1 MGEQRVENLVLLWS
15 RITFQ
20 ALSSFFFHRWLSLK
34 SLSKLHGKITLFGF
48 LFYINNQFLT
58 VASCPLKSQ
67 KKKKYQDISVGDTV
81 VHISTAL
88 GDIFPVREKQSAALK
103 SSSFFLL
110 WMQQSEGLSSLLSVY
125 LIYIFFSN
133 ILNGPISNRS
143 PRWKC
148 EINPSDTG
156 NVPSA
161 MLGTFSSLSLT
172 LASLPLEAA
181 QPEAVKYKNTLH
193 IYHSRSSNNV
203 IVCGRTRIWRSKQ
216 SRAAS

>member
-1 MGEQRVENLVLLWS
+1 MRSSSLWVNKELN
-15 RITFQ
+15 I
-20 ALSSFFFHRWLSLK
+20 
-34 SLSKLHGKITLFGF
+34 
-48 LFYINNQFLT
+48 LFYSDCVST
-58 VASCPLKSQ
+58 VPEEEEVPRHQCWRYSSS
-67 KKKKYQDISVGDTV
+67 DF
-81 VHISTAL
+81 ISTWWHFSFKRKTKRCFK
-88 GDIFPVREKQSAALK
+88 I
-103 SSSFFLL
+103 FFLL
-110 WMQQSEGLSSLLSVY
+110 WMQQSEGLSSRLSIY
-125 LIYIFFSN
+125 LMYFWF

-203 IVCGRTRIWRSKQ
+203 IVCGRTRIWRNKQ

>member
-1 MGEQRVENLVLLWS
+1 MEQGKNVTKRRPCRRGNRPFFNGVLFFMGEQRVENLVLLWS

-125 LIYIFFSN
+125 LMYFFPPIFWMAQFR
-133 ILNGPISNRS
+133 IALP
-143 PRWKC
+143 
-148 EINPSDTG
+148 DG
-156 NVPSA
+156 NV
-161 MLGTFSSLSLT
+161 
-172 LASLPLEAA
+172 
-181 QPEAVKYKNTLH
+181 K
-193 IYHSRSSNNV
+193 
-203 IVCGRTRIWRSKQ
+203 
-216 SRAAS
+216 